1 MFNAQKTVPNV
12 SDTNQAAVRLSDEPG
27 TLPGYVS
34 FTVNTG
40 PTVYAWWKL
49 DESADPPT
57 IAHVLANGYPIGGS
71 KTEPISIQ
79 DPANPGDPS
88 KLYLAVEYSMMG
100 SDADFRAFS

>member
-12 SDTNQAAVRLSDEPG
+12 SDTNQTAVRLAEESG

-34 FTVNTG
+34 FTVDSG

-49 DESADPPT
+49 AEDAPAPT
-57 IAHVLANGYPIGGS
+57 IAHVIANGYPIGGN

-79 DPANPGDPS
+79 DPINPGDPS
-88 KLYLAVEYSMMG
+88 KLYLAVQYSLMG
-100 SDADFRAFS
+100 SDADFRAFG